1 MKRLSLGAS
10 AIALAIS
17 AGPALAS
24 DLPSTRE
31 PPPLPP
37 EPAPYFAPAPVSNW
51 TGFYVGLNAGGTF
64 GGDNNIYVAAGA
76 LSSNVDAAALSAT
89 GSGTGDGNF
98 GGFIGGG
105 EIGRNWQLAPTIV
118 AGVETDIQGVAGDG
132 GGSSFASAAPGV
144 LAPGHTFLGSVAVS
158 RSLNYL
164 GTLRGR
170 IGYLATPSLL
180 LYATGG
186 LAYGGTS
193 LSSSFLG
200 TESKGAGVVVGE
212 SYNGVASS
220 SSQVGWTA
228 GGGLEWMFARNWSA
242 KVEYLYYDLGLVSI
256 GGPLQLYSERG
267 TGYGASQTS
276 TQFNGH
282 VVRAGLN
289 YHFGSSTPAPVL
301 AKY

>member
-1 MKRLSLGAS
+1 MKILSLGVS

-24 DLPSTRE
+24 DLPSSRE

-37 EPAPYFAPAPVSNW
+37 APPPYFAPAPVSNW

-64 GGDNNIYVAAGA
+64 GGDGNIYVTTGA

-105 EIGRNWQLAPTIV
+105 EIGYDWQLAPTIV
-118 AGVETDIQGVAGDG
+118 AGAEADIQGVAGG
-132 GGSSFASAAPGV
+132 GGDVSFASAASGV
-144 LAPGHTFLGSVAVS
+144 LAPGHSFLGSVTVS
-158 RSLNYL
+158 RSLDYL

-170 IGYLATPSLL
+170 VGYLATPSLL

-186 LAYGGTS
+186 LAYGGAN

-200 TESKGAGVVVGE
+200 TETKGAGQLVGE
-212 SYNGVASS
+212 SYIGVAASS
-220 SSQVGWTA
+220 TYAGWTA
-228 GGGLEWMFARNWSA
+228 GAGLEWMMTHNWSA
-242 KVEYLYYDLGLVSI
+242 KVEYLYYDLGSVSI

-267 TGYGASQTS
+267 TGYGASRTS
-276 TQFNGH
+276 AQFNGH

-289 YHFGSSTPAPVL
+289 YHFGSASPAPVI
-301 AKY
+301 ARY

>member
-1 MKRLSLGAS
+1 LKRLSLGAG

-24 DLPSTRE
+24 DLPSSRE
-31 PPPLPP
+31 PPPPP
-37 EPAPYFAPAPVSNW
+37 PYFAPAPVSNW
-51 TGFYVGLNAGGTF
+51 SGFYVGLNAGGAF
-64 GGDNNIYVAAGA
+64 GGDNNIHVTTGA

-105 EIGRNWQLAPTIV
+105 EIGYNWRLAPTIV
-118 AGVETDIQGVAGDG
+118 AGAEADIQGVAGG
-132 GGSSFASAAPGV
+132 GGDASFASAAPGV
-144 LAPGHTFLGSVAVS
+144 LAPGHAFRGAVTVS
-158 RSLNYL
+158 RSLDYL

-170 IGYLATPSLL
+170 VGYLATPSLL

-200 TESKGAGVVVGE
+200 TETNGAGVLVGE
-212 SYNGVASS
+212 SYIGSAASS
-220 SSQVGWTA
+220 THVGWTA
-228 GGGLEWMFARNWSA
+228 GAGLEWMFARSWSA
-242 KVEYLYYDLGLVSI
+242 KVEYLYYDLGWVSI

-267 TGYGASQTS
+267 TGHGASQTS
-276 TQFNGH
+276 AQFNGH

-289 YHFGSSTPAPVL
+289 YHFGSASPAPII

>member
-1 MKRLSLGAS
+1 LKRLSLGAS

-24 DLPSTRE
+24 DLPSSRE

-144 LAPGHTFLGSVAVS
+144 LVPGHTFLGSVAVS

-170 IGYLATPSLL
+170 VGYLATPSLL

-212 SYNGVASS
+212 SYSGVASS

-228 GGGLEWMFARNWSA
+228 GGGREGMFARNWSA
-242 KVEYLYYDLGLVSI
+242 KVEYLYYDGSI
-256 GGPLQLYSERG
+256 GISYARG
-267 TGYGASQTS
+267 LHIQHPRGCGED
-276 TQFNGH
+276 
-282 VVRAGLN
+282 RAG
-289 YHFGSSTPAPVL
+289 
-301 AKY
+301 

>member
-1 MKRLSLGAS
+1 MKGLSFGAR

-24 DLPSTRE
+24 DLPSSGE
-31 PPPLPP
+31 PPPPP
-37 EPAPYFAPAPVSNW
+37 VAPPPYFAPAPVSNW
-51 TGFYVGLNAGGTF
+51 SGFYVGLNAGGAF
-64 GGDNNIYVAAGA
+64 GGDSNIHVAAGA

-105 EIGRNWQLAPTIV
+105 EIGYNWRLAPTIV
-118 AGVETDIQGVAGDG
+118 AGAEADIQGVAGDD
-132 GGSSFASAAPGV
+132 GGSSLASAAPGV
-144 LAPGHTFLGSVAVS
+144 LAPAHTFRGAVTVS
-158 RSLNYL
+158 RSLGYL
-164 GTLRGR
+164 GALRGR
-170 IGYLATPSLL
+170 VGYLATPGLL
-180 LYATGG
+180 FYATGG

-200 TESKGAGVVVGE
+200 TETNAAGVLVGE
-212 SYNGVASS
+212 SYIGSAASS
-220 SSQVGWTA
+220 THAGWTA
-228 GGGLEWMFARNWSA
+228 GAGMEWMFARDWSA
-242 KVEYLYYDLGLVSI
+242 KVEYLYYDLGSVSI

-267 TGYGASQTS
+267 TGYGASRT
-276 TQFNGH
+276 TAQFNGH

-289 YHFGSSTPAPVL
+289 YHFGSATPAPIL